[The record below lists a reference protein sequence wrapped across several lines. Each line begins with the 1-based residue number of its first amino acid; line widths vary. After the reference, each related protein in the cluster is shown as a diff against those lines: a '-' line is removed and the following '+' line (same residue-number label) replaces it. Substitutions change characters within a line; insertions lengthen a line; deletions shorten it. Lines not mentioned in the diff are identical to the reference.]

1 MLINIRMYLKRIVY
15 NSKLNREKFIM
26 NKKKKNVINS
36 QQIKKFCTYSKNPNN
51 NPQDPNINYIF
62 MIMMALTGYY
72 VNKTNKLTN
81 K

>member
-15 NSKLNREKFIM
+15 NSKLNREKFII

-51 NPQDPNINYIF
+51 NPHDPNINYIF

-72 VNKTNKLTN
+72 VNKTNKNLKT
-81 K
+81 